1 MQKLKKK
8 IKRAQARRSGAF
20 PVRFLADGMG
30 NAHVVLSRKKKVLAT
45 ADKPLAAGRRN
56 VSVTLTLPKK
66 LRKAGKFLVTVT
78 GSAPLG
84 KARSKSTLVLEV
96 KK

>member
-1 MQKLKKK
+1 
-8 IKRAQARRSGAF
+8 
-20 PVRFLADGMG
+20 MG
-30 NAHVVLSRKKKVLAT
+30 TAHVVLSRARARSSST
-45 ADKPLAAGRRN
+45 ADKPLAAARRN